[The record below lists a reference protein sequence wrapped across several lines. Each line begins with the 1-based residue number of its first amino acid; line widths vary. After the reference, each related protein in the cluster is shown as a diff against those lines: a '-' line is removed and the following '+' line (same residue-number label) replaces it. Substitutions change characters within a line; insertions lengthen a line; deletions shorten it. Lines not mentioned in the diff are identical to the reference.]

1 MGGMTYI
8 GGRQYKGI
16 LLMWKAYRR
25 NGKMLHKTTL
35 EPSYHLQYA
44 LLDAGLLI
52 ASFHTEKDRNLFI
65 KAKEAEQ

>member
-1 MGGMTYI
+1 
-8 GGRQYKGI
+8 
-16 LLMWKAYRR
+16 
-25 NGKMLHKTTL
+25 MLHKTTL